1 VKQRG
6 GLNMITT
13 PLLDLN
19 MITMPLPDLNMI
31 TTPPPDAVENQPM

>member
-19 MITMPLPDLNMI
+19 KITMPLPDLNMI
-31 TTPPPDAVENQPM
+31 TTPPPDAVENRPM

>member
-1 VKQRG
+1 MKQRG

-31 TTPPPDAVENQPM
+31 TTPPPDAVENRPM

>member
-13 PLLDLN
+13 PL
-19 MITMPLPDLNMI
+19 PDLNMI
-31 TTPPPDAVENQPM
+31 TTPPPGAVENRPM

>member
-31 TTPPPDAVENQPM
+31 TTPPPDAVENRPM